1 MTEEEFLNF
10 WTNYKWT
17 DVNPVHYRLYYN
29 DLGLPLFYSHEDLP
43 GKYIDVT
50 PEQFAL
56 QDRLV
61 RVVDGKLV
69 RQRTARMTKL
79 VPADSGTLCHTQDVA
94 VVVIDQSGQYWKRS
108 ENVVNT
114 NG

>member
-1 MTEEEFLNF
+1 MTEQEFLEF
-10 WTNYKWT
+10 WNSYQWT
-17 DVNPVHYRLYYN
+17 DLKPVHYRLYH
-29 DLGLPLFYSHEDLP
+29 DDTGLPLFYSHDDLP

-69 RQRTARMTKL
+69 RQRTARINKL
-79 VPADSGTLCHTQDVA
+79 VPAESGTLCHNQDVT
-94 VVVIDQSGQYWKRS
+94 VIVTDQSGQYWKKT
-108 ENVVNT
+108 ENVVET
-114 NG
+114 N